1 MNELRLVI
9 ADDHDLFRT
18 GLRNLLADQGL
29 EIAGEAST
37 GAEARQRAPMVERGE
52 TSTRCPPTMIDDAMA
67 SAFDPT
73 TCCVRPGTIGRN
85 VGMIT
90 PEVLA

>member
-1 MNELRLVI
+1 MNELRLVL

-37 GAEARQRAPMVERGE
+37 TYLYEYERTIKNIREANGTQARALKIIIVLRNPAERIFSHYCHYRLCG
-52 TSTRCPPTMIDDAMA
+52 
-67 SAFDPT
+67 
-73 TCCVRPGTIGRN
+73 
-85 VGMIT
+85 
-90 PEVLA
+90 L